1 MLLLL
6 KKLCWPHS
14 EEKQERHG
22 LLCVPLICLL
32 VLRIAPVRMP
42 SNPTWTRTN
51 LLSRTAA
58 FHFVVSLGSL
68 SLSLSFSVSLSLSPS
83 LSLHVKSV
91 KTLNIAVAPIIRV
104 SFSRKEKHDTKEPH
118 KCAGCI
124 LGTLLLVVC
133 IANMFGLSPCYQ
145 VPRLLSLSS
154 QPGQG
159 RLPHT
164 VRHICLWHR
173 SFGVICQLDNQLDEV
188 LCRQYSKRLTVPSM
202 FAHVVAEA

>member
-1 MLLLL
+1 MLASCSYCTRQDAQQSDMD
-6 KKLCWPHS
+6 KNKPTES
-14 EEKQERHG
+14 HG
-22 LLCVPLICLL
+22 GIPFCCVA
-32 VLRIAPVRMP
+32 R
-42 SNPTWTRTN
+42 
-51 LLSRTAA
+51 
-58 FHFVVSLGSL
+58 
-68 SLSLSFSVSLSLSPS
+68 LSLSFSLFLCLSLSPS

-164 VRHICLWHR
+164 MRHICLWHR